1 MVEERKKFFA
11 SLYAPQER
19 ETGLPRE
26 HKQLGAQVS
35 GLHKIPTDPSK
46 LFNNHGPSSSLNFA
60 RAWLLKIRLPKLIIV
75 YEIHPFNWIG
85 EFFLIFFPCQ

>member
-35 GLHKIPTDPSK
+35 GLHQTPPHSSK
-46 LFNNHGPSSSLNFA
+46 LFNNHGPSSSLNFV
-60 RAWLLKIRLPKLIIV
+60 RAWLFKDALQ
-75 YEIHPFNWIG
+75 N
-85 EFFLIFFPCQ
+85 